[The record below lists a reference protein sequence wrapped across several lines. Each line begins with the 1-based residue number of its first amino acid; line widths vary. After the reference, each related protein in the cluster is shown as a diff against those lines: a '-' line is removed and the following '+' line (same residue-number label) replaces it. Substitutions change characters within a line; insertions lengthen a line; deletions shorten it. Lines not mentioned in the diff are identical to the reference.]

1 MVITTD
7 GGACH
12 TMFVVSLGSLLLQF
26 TSKKSMFVVSLGSL
40 LLQFTSKK
48 IHGGDVVK
56 VLP

>member
-7 GGACH
+7 VGACH
-12 TMFVVSLGSLLLQF
+12 A
-26 TSKKSMFVVSLGSL
+26 MFVVSLGSL

-48 IHGGDVVK
+48 IHGGNVVK